1 MVNSRDF
8 CYRKAVKKIFI
19 ILISL
24 LIANSAF
31 AFRDPIPTSL
41 SKLTKYFKKN
51 SSELIKISSYSSKG
65 WPNGYLSI
73 KDGSYKNRPIE
84 VDALMTFPKKGD
96 GPFPVVI
103 FVHASGG
110 PGLFSDK
117 WFKFNRLA
125 AKSLLKKGIAVMFL
139 DNFSARGVKHTYKI
153 QTSISHW
160 STFIDAFKALE
171 YLSKDPRVNIKKV
184 GITGFSRGG
193 SISLMASEKRLRDA
207 LVSKD
212 LYFAAAQPRSPA
224 CWSIGMFVN
233 PQPIKETKTWMVLG
247 GADNYTPAESCVLI
261 GEKYKANGADIEITV
276 KKGWHHGFTANYK
289 AEWEG
294 DSQIWSK
301 CAPAYTLDSGYITRG
316 DVHYPYPCV
325 TYGATMGGDKG
336 VVFKKPFLKFFEE
349 NLLN

>member
-1 MVNSRDF
+1 M
-8 CYRKAVKKIFI
+8 
-19 ILISL
+19 
-24 LIANSAF
+24 
-31 AFRDPIPTSL
+31 
-41 SKLTKYFKKN
+41 
-51 SSELIKISSYSSKG
+51 
-65 WPNGYLSI
+65 
-73 KDGSYKNRPIE
+73 
-84 VDALMTFPKKGD
+84 
-96 GPFPVVI
+96 
-103 FVHASGG
+103 
-110 PGLFSDK
+110 
-117 WFKFNRLA
+117 
-125 AKSLLKKGIAVMFL
+125 
-139 DNFSARGVKHTYKI
+139 
-153 QTSISHW
+153 
-160 STFIDAFKALE
+160 
-171 YLSKDPRVNIKKV
+171 

-316 DVHYPYPCV
+316 DVHYPFPCV
-325 TYGATMGGDKG
+325 TYGATMGGNKG
-336 VVFKKPFLKFFEE
+336 SVFKKPFLKFFEE
-349 NLLN
+349 NLL